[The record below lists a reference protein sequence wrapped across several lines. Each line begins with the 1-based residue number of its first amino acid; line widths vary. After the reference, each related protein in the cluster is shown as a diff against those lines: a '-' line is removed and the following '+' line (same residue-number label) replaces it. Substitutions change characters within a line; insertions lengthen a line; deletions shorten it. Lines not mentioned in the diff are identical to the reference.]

1 MAAGKNSTIIPGS
14 VTWRKAG
21 AEAVILDMET
31 SEYYSANDTGT
42 FIWERLSAGE
52 KAGAIAAALA
62 AEYGI
67 SEVQATED
75 TRAFLKALSK
85 LKVVVPETEK

>member
-1 MAAGKNSTIIPGS
+1 MAAGKNDPLIPGS

-21 AEAVILDMET
+21 DEAVILDMET

-52 KAGAIAAALA
+52 KAEAIAAALA

-67 SEVQATED
+67 SEDRAADD
-75 TRAFLKALSK
+75 TRVFLKSLSK